1 MYVNNTQKYLVK
13 KKRQRK
19 SCFVCFPLFSRQF
32 KIIPRVEKAPSQ
44 NQHWRLISVFGGHSL
59 GRNEPL
65 KKKSVPFYLVEKRT
79 SEST

>member
-1 MYVNNTQKYLVK
+1 L
-13 KKRQRK
+13 
-19 SCFVCFPLFSRQF
+19 FVFHFSVFSRQF

-65 KKKSVPFYLVEKRT
+65 KKIGPFFYLVEKT
-79 SEST
+79 NVGIDLMADIFS